1 MSDEEIIHLYWDRN
15 EDAITETADKY
26 GSYIYTISYNILRN
40 NEDSEECVNDTYNR
54 TWHSIP
60 PNRPDSLSAFLGRI
74 VRNLSL
80 NRYKELR
87 AAKRGGD
94 RTELILDEI
103 AEIASDREGPEDSA
117 IEKALINAINDF
129 LADLP
134 KDKRIIF
141 VRRYWYADDIS
152 SIAKRMHISG
162 NHVSVTLRRIRI
174 KLNGYLI
181 ERGFDI

>member
-1 MSDEEIIHLYWDRN
+1 MTDEEIIHLYWDRN

-54 TWHSIP
+54 TWNSIP
-60 PNRPDSLSAFLGRI
+60 PNRPSCLRAFLGRI
-74 VRNLSL
+74 VKNLSL
-80 NRYKELR
+80 NRYKEQR

-94 RTELILDEI
+94 SIELILEEI

-117 IEKALINAINDF
+117 IEKALIKAINDF
-129 LADLP
+129 LGDLP

-141 VRRYWYADDIS
+141 VRRYWYLDPTAE
-152 SIAKRMHISG
+152 IAAQCGMSDAAVRARLSRLRKRLKYHLGSKG
-162 NHVSVTLRRIRI
+162 VEL
-174 KLNGYLI
+174 
-181 ERGFDI
+181 